1 MRFYKQFLVFIL
13 VAAVGFACSTT
24 PTKTLTPLETLKAY
38 GSAYKKKDITAMKL
52 LLSQESLKMHEQEAK
67 AQNVTVDD
75 IVKRETLFSENQKS
89 AEFRNERI
97 EDNRATIEMKDS
109 MKIWNT
115 IHFVKEDGVW
125 KIDRK
130 GFADQIQQEVQQ
142 NDRKLDDVIN
152 QGRIDDSNQTVNSN
166 QMNNSNPQP

>member
-1 MRFYKQFLVFIL
+1 MRFYKQFLVCIL
-13 VAAVGFACSTT
+13 VAAVSFACSSA
-24 PTKTLTPLETLKAY
+24 PKKVLTPLETLKAY

-52 LLSQESLKMHEQEAK
+52 LLSQESLKMHEQEAR

-89 AEFRNERI
+89 AEFRNQRI
-97 EDNRATIEMKDS
+97 EDTKATIEMKDS

-115 IHFVKEDGVW
+115 VHFVKEDGVW

-130 GFADQIQQEVQQ
+130 GFADRIEQDVQQ
-142 NDRKLDDVIN
+142 SDQKLDDIIN
-152 QGRIDDSNQTVNSN
+152 QGRIDNSNTFVNSN
-166 QMNNSNPQP
+166 QQP